1 MDYLIFYH
9 TFKIMEVFVLC
20 EMDESVR
27 SACFMALGDYPGAL
41 RDAEACRRL
50 QPQWAKAC
58 YRLAVA
64 RLALKQFEDAAV
76 S

>member
-1 MDYLIFYH
+1 
-9 TFKIMEVFVLC
+9 
-20 EMDESVR
+20 MDESVR

-76 S
+76 SEMDSFYIAYSFMKPY